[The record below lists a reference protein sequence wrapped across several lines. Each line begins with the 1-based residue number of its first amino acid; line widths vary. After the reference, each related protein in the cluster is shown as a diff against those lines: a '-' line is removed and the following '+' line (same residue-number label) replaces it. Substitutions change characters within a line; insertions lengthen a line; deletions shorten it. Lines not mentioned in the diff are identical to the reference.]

1 MDIFNP
7 LIHQI
12 NYSEMIEMLLYI
24 AGSILS
30 LILVILSIYSYKR
43 SGLKK
48 LIYAVIAFSLFCM
61 FLIYEGLEH
70 FYNLDNPF
78 TDIVIPSS
86 GLAIIVF
93 FFMAVIKRNNVSI

>member
-1 MDIFNP
+1 
-7 LIHQI
+7 
-12 NYSEMIEMLLYI
+12 
-24 AGSILS
+24 
-30 LILVILSIYSYKR
+30 
-43 SGLKK
+43 
-48 LIYAVIAFSLFCM
+48 M